1 MDKRKYKVGSVSY
14 LNARPL
20 IYGFEKGMMKDEI
33 DLLIDYPSAIAA
45 QLISGQ
51 IDIGLVPVAVIP
63 QLPEAHI
70 IADYCIGCDG
80 EVATVCLFSEV
91 LLHEISSILLDYQSR
106 TSVALLK
113 LLLKEHW
120 HISPELIDAKPG
132 YENDIGGKVAGL
144 VIGDLAFDMHRKSA
158 YSYDLGQAWKEMT
171 GMPFVFAAWVSNKRV
186 EEHIAEQFNMANAFG
201 LENLDEVIS
210 TIESADVDM
219 RKYFTENLSYGL
231 DDTKRKALDLFLAK
245 LTAGK

>member
-45 QLISGQ
+45 QLINRQ
-51 IDIGLVPVAVIP
+51 IDIGLVPVAIIP
-63 QLPEAHI
+63 QLPEHHI

-91 LLHEISSILLDYQSR
+91 PLHEISSILLDYQSR

-144 VIGDLAFDMHRKSA
+144 VIGDRAFDMHRKSA

-186 EEHIAEQFNMANAFG
+186 EANFAEQFNRSIAFG
-201 LENLDEVIS
+201 FDNLDEVIS